1 MRIFCLGDSTMQ
13 YNDAKTWPQT
23 GWAQMLPLFLHEGVQ
38 VCNYAKN
45 GRSTKSFLGEQ
56 RFEEVLKKLG
66 EGDYVF
72 IQFGHN
78 DEKADVERHTD
89 PFGSY
94 QENLKYMIKAIIKK
108 NAFPVLFTSIVRRFG
123 PDHGMYPQA
132 MIEVAQELQIPFVDM
147 NALTK
152 PFMSAGISIT
162 GPDADESSADSY
174 LNLAQKVAMKREEE
188 TGRYYMSFA
197 PGLYDNY
204 PSGKDDN
211 THLRPEGAFLV
222 ASLAIHELKKIL
234 EPKSVKKGLLA
245 RVTTNSEANQ
255 MVFPYKGMY
264 QALLDAIQ

>member
-23 GWAQMLPLFLHEGVQ
+23 GWAQMLPLFFHEGVQ
-38 VCNYAKN
+38 VCNFAKN

-56 RFEEVLKKLG
+56 RFEEVLKKLE

-78 DEKADVERHTD
+78 DEKADVDRHTD

-94 QENLKYMIKAIIKK
+94 QENLIYMINAIRTK
-108 NAFPVLFTSIVRRFG
+108 NAYPVLFTPIVRRFG

-132 MIEVAQELQIPFVDM
+132 MIEVAQEQQIPFVDL

-152 PFMSAGISIT
+152 PVMSAGISIT
-162 GPDADESSADSY
+162 GPDVDENSSDSY
-174 LNLAQKVAMKREEE
+174 VHLAQDLAMNRDDE
-188 TGRYYMSFA
+188 TRRFYMTFGS
-197 PGLYDNY
+197 GLYDNY
-204 PSGKDDN
+204 PSGKNDD

-222 ASLAIHELKKIL
+222 ANLAIHELKKIL

-255 MVFPYKGMY
+255 MVFPFKGVY